1 MWSEFK
7 EFALKGD
14 VMDLAVG
21 LVIGAAFG
29 KIVNSLV
36 TDIVMPPIGFLLG
49 RTDFANL
56 FIALSTQTYPT
67 VAAAKAAGVPTLNV
81 GIFLQTVVEFFI
93 VAFAIFLVV
102 RQVNRWRRAQPAK

>member
-1 MWSEFK
+1 MWREFK

-36 TDIVMPPIGFLLG
+36 NDVLMPPIGFLLG
-49 RTDFANL
+49 RTDFAN
-56 FIALSTQTYPT
+56 FFVALSTQSYPT
-67 VAAAKAAGVPTLNV
+67 VAAAKVAGVPTINV
-81 GIFLQTVVEFFI
+81 GLFLQTVTEFFI

-102 RQVNRWRRAQPAK
+102 RQVNRWRRAPQAK

>member
-21 LVIGAAFG
+21 LVIGAAFA

-36 TDIVMPPIGFLLG
+36 NDVLMPPIGFLLG
-49 RTDFANL
+49 RTDSANL
-56 FIALSTQTYPT
+56 FVALSMQSYPT
-67 VAAAKAAGVPTLNV
+67 VAAAKAAGVPTINV
-81 GIFLQTVVEFFI
+81 GIFLQTLIELFI
-93 VAFAIFLVV
+93 VAVAIFLVV
-102 RQVNRWRRAQPAK
+102 RQVNRWRRTPPAK

>member
-36 TDIVMPPIGFLLG
+36 TDIVMPPVGFLLG
-49 RTDFANL
+49 GTDVTNL
-56 FIALSTQTYPT
+56 FVALSTQSYPT
-67 VAAAKAAGVPTLNV
+67 VAAAKAAGVPTLNI
-81 GIFLQTVVEFFI
+81 GIFLQTVVEFLI

-102 RQVNRWRRAQPAK
+102 RQVNRWRRTQPAK